1 MWVKPALTVTYLTN
15 LRRVPNVWF
24 VVQCEPKMQS
34 MSVCVCVCTWVS
46 CCRHTQQMLSRPALP
61 VSLLIEA
68 GFPRLQRVQLKDR
81 VSPGVGVAVW
91 PGFGWLDLGRGF
103 CGTSRKPSANGGQI
117 LWPFP
122 SPCHL
127 ESWYEAVAPISHAG
141 HHGALEDRAGGW
153 AVEQEERRCLGP
165 WRFCLA
171 VTPALTCLLWS
182 FLRRENSFVCS
193 GHYFWYLSQVVKSNS

>member
-15 LRRVPNVWF
+15 LRHVPNVWF

-34 MSVCVCVCTWVS
+34 MSVCVCVCVCTWVS

-122 SPCHL
+122 SPCRL

-141 HHGALEDRAGGW
+141 HHGALKTELG
-153 AVEQEERRCLGP
+153 VE
-165 WRFCLA
+165 
-171 VTPALTCLLWS
+171 LWS
-182 FLRRENSFVCS
+182 RKREGALVPEDFV
-193 GHYFWYLSQVVKSNS
+193 